1 MSGSDPF
8 IHHPDEGEEY
18 EIPERCRI
26 LETWNRKDDPF
37 VSIARAEVAAGITTR
52 LHRLA
57 GITERYYI
65 ISGSGLVE
73 LNGRPPKV
81 VVPGDLVFIPP
92 QLPPNASEIRVRTS
106 SSFLLFAL
114 HASFRMH
121 TRTSTPMTDS
131 LCHLTPMWAG

>member
-1 MSGSDPF
+1 MSGSGPF

-65 ISGSGLVE
+65 VSGSGLVE

-92 QLPPNASEIRVRTS
+92 NCPPTHRKSGSGQARLSCCLHSTLRSGCIRGHR
-106 SSFLLFAL
+106 L
-114 HASFRMH
+114 R
-121 TRTSTPMTDS
+121 
-131 LCHLTPMWAG
+131 